1 MNAQAVRLIDEAAR
15 LEREVVTHKA
25 AIRRHREQLGSAAAA
40 LADVKRRCQVL
51 GIGVSEV
58 QPRPHPQQPGE
69 R

>member
-1 MNAQAVRLIDEAAR
+1 METEHLIAEASR

-40 LADVKRRCQVL
+40 LAEVKRRCRAF

-58 QPRPHPQQPGE
+58 QRAPDPYQPGE